1 MSHYVTAARVV
12 ELEPGLTIDDA
23 DAFDALVERAERDVD
38 LLLGPIP
45 RIEATGRKLDL
56 ANLTDVGVEALER
69 AVAAQTVYLLA
80 NAPRI
85 DAGARQPASVKG
97 PDFEEVYGTP
107 AQAGG
112 RWPIIGPR
120 TAQELEPLRYLVRT
134 TARARP

>member
-1 MSHYVTAARVV
+1 MSHYVTAARVL
-12 ELEPGLTIDDA
+12 ELEYGLTIDDP
-23 DAFDALVERAERDVD
+23 DGFDALVDRAERDVD

-56 ANLTDVGVEALER
+56 DNLTDVGVEALER
-69 AVAAQTVYLLA
+69 AVAAQVVYLLA

-97 PDFEEVYGTP
+97 PDFEEVYASPSTS
-107 AQAGG
+107 GG
-112 RWPIIGPR
+112 SWPLIGPR
-120 TAQELEPLRYLVRT
+120 TARELEPLRYLIPT